1 MIPDALAALSQIFT
15 PPFRRVLA
23 KILVLTLGV
32 LAVVWVALDR
42 VIIGYIAVPYPW
54 LATMLSL
61 LTGLGLFVGLAFL
74 VAPISSLVA
83 GFFLDELAE
92 RVEAEITGAPGR
104 ALPAGQAVWLAT
116 KFAGVSVLVNLVALM
131 VFLLPGVNI
140 AVFFVANG
148 YLLGREYF
156 ELAALRYRTL
166 HEAHEMRRRHRL
178 YIFLCGLLIACFVVV
193 PIVNL
198 LTPLFGTA
206 LMVRIHQ
213 RLSRAEGSGGFAQAG
228 R

>member
-1 MIPDALAALSQIFT
+1 MISDALAALSQIFT

-23 KILVLTLGV
+23 KILALTLAV
-32 LAVVWVALDR
+32 LALVWVALDR
-42 VIIGYIAVPYPW
+42 VIIGSIAVPYPW

-83 GFFLDELAE
+83 GFFLDELAD
-92 RVEAEITGAPGR
+92 RVEAETTGVQGR
-104 ALPAGQAVWLAT
+104 ALPPGQAVWLAA

-140 AVFFVANG
+140 AVFFIANG

-156 ELAALRYRTL
+156 ELAALRFHSL
-166 HEAHEMRRRHRL
+166 HEAHEMRRRHRF
-178 YIFLCGLLIACFVVV
+178 YIFLCGLLVACFVVV

-206 LMVRIHQ
+206 FMVRIHQ
-213 RLSRAEGSGGFAQAG
+213 RLSRAEGARGWAQAG

>member
-1 MIPDALAALSQIFT
+1 MISDALAALPQIFT
-15 PPFRRVLA
+15 PPFRRVLY
-23 KILVLTLGV
+23 KILLLTLAF
-32 LAVVWVALDR
+32 LTLVWIALDR
-42 VIIGYIAVPYPW
+42 FIIAYIAVPYPW

-61 LTGLGLFVGLAFL
+61 LTGFGLFVGLAFL

-92 RVEAEITGAPGR
+92 QVEVETSGMPGQ

-116 KFAGVSVLVNLVALM
+116 RFACVSVLVNIVALM

-156 ELAALRYRTL
+156 ELASLRYRSL
-166 HEAHEMRRRHRL
+166 HETHEMRRRHRL
-178 YIFLCGLLIACFVVV
+178 YIFMCGLLIACFVVV

-198 LTPLFGTA
+198 LTPLFGAA

-213 RLSRAEGSGGFAQAG
+213 RLSRADGLPLIVQAG